1 MRIIKRYKNRRLYDT
16 ESKEEITFED
26 VQKLIKKGEEFK
38 VLDNETNKDITLL
51 TLVQVLTWEIK
62 EKKISEATFN
72 LIQETINLGGVEV
85 MDTFKKAVLA
95 GLGLIDLTR
104 EKAEQIVDDL
114 VKKGEVSKLQ
124 KSKFVEK
131 LIEGHEEGTKILK
144 EKMEKAK
151 EKLPVVA
158 KEEIEKLHQKIDKL
172 SEALTKLEQKLEKK

>member
-16 ESKEEITFED
+16 ESKEEIAFEQ
-26 VQKLIKKGEEFK
+26 VQKLIKNQIEFK

-62 EKKISEATFN
+62 GKKISSETFK
-72 LIQETINLGGVEV
+72 LIRETVNLGGEEA

-131 LIEGHEEGTKILK
+131 LIEGHEERTKILK
-144 EKMEKAK
+144 EKMQKAK
-151 EKLPVVA
+151 EKLPGVA
-158 KEEIEKLHQKIDKL
+158 KEEIEKLHQKIDQL
-172 SEALTKLEQKLEKK
+172 SEALSKLEQKLEKK